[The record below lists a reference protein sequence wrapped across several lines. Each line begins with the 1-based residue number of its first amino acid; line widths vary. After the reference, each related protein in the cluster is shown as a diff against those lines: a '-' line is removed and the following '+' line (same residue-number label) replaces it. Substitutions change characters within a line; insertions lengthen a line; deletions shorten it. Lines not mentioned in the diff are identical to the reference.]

1 MKASFLLI
9 ASLLL
14 TSTAAVAN
22 PRIGVQELRGQAS
35 GPHVKLTYT
44 TNCGG
49 DLAVTYG
56 TSQSPWVKVGSLAR
70 DTGSGSEDIPIL
82 EMCDCHV
89 PTGSTLNYEI
99 AHGNYA
105 TVFVSTQVSVPASP
119 TGGDGDCTTA
129 CQLADAAVADAGRP
143 DARASDAGTP
153 DKSNGSGCAFVAPG
167 RSSALICLALLGVA
181 IASRRRRP

>member
-1 MKASFLLI
+1 MKTILFLS

-14 TSTAAVAN
+14 SSTSAVAN
-22 PRIGVQELRGQAS
+22 PRMGVQELRGQTA

-49 DLAVTYG
+49 DLAATYG

-89 PTGSTLNYEI
+89 PTGVTLDYEI

-119 TGGDGDCTTA
+119 AGDGGDCTTA

-143 DARASDAGTP
+143 DARASGSGTL

-167 RSSALICLALLGVA
+167 SSSALLCLALLGLA
-181 IASRRRRP
+181 IAARRRRP